1 MLQALELLRL
11 LLDPD
16 MMDGPIEKNS
26 FLDLFYDHFMSHVMA
41 LLEDSGAKEEVR
53 QRGVQGLRVHAVC
66 NLLCTS

>member
-1 MLQALELLRL
+1 MHAMIYSCNEGCASQALELLRL

-53 QRGVQGLRVHAVC
+53 WG
-66 NLLCTS
+66 S

>member
-1 MLQALELLRL
+1 MTYSCNVSSYSQALELLRL

-53 QRGVQGLRVHAVC
+53 QRL
-66 NLLCTS
+66 